1 MPHGKFEFKGSGGGF
16 FWLMIWTC
24 ILTVLTLGIFFPWAV
39 ASIQSWIQ
47 KNTYIDGKRLCF
59 KGSGAG
65 FFGNWLL
72 IVILSFITI
81 GIYIP
86 WGVCRLQRWITNNTY
101 YADTG
106 DIEHE

>member
-1 MPHGKFEFKGSGGGF
+1 MYFDG
-16 FWLMIWTC
+16 
-24 ILTVLTLGIFFPWAV
+24 A
-39 ASIQSWIQ
+39 
-47 KNTYIDGKRLCF
+47 NTYIDGKRLCF